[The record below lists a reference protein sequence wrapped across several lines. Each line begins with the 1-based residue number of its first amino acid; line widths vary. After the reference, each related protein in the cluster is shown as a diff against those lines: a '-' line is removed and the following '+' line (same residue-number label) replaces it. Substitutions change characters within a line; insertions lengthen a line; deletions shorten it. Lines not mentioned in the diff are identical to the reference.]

1 MLESILPGLDLMMIG
16 MSIVFSFLLLL
27 IIATK
32 QMSLIVGSVFDDTSL
47 IKKVDTNGPE
57 IISNQEKQIITEV
70 LGLHKSWQTRIEE
83 SLKLY

>member
-1 MLESILPGLDLMMIG
+1 MIESILPGLDLMMIG

-32 QMSLIVGSVFDDTSL
+32 LMSLIVGSVFDDTLL
-47 IKKVDTNGPE
+47 INKVDTNGPE

-70 LGLHKSWQTRIEE
+70 LGLHKS
-83 SLKLY
+83 

>member
-32 QMSLIVGSVFDDTSL
+32 LMSLIVGSVFDDASL
-47 IKKVDTNGPE
+47 IKKVDINGSE

-70 LGLHKSWQTRIEE
+70 LGLHKS
-83 SLKLY
+83 

>member
-32 QMSLIVGSVFDDTSL
+32 LMSLIVGSVFDDTSL
-47 IKKVDTNGPE
+47 ITKVDTNGPE

-70 LGLHKSWQTRIEE
+70 LGLHKS
-83 SLKLY
+83 

>member
-1 MLESILPGLDLMMIG
+1 MIESILPGLDLMMIG

-27 IIATK
+27 IFATK
-32 QMSLIVGSVFDDTSL
+32 LMSLIVGSVFDDTSL

-70 LGLHKSWQTRIEE
+70 LGLHKS
-83 SLKLY
+83 

>member
-32 QMSLIVGSVFDDTSL
+32 LMSLIVGSVFDDTSL

-57 IISNQEKQIITEV
+57 IISNQEKQIIIEV
-70 LGLHKSWQTRIEE
+70 LGLHKSWQTRI
-83 SLKLY
+83 

>member
-1 MLESILPGLDLMMIG
+1 MIESILPGLDLMMIG

-32 QMSLIVGSVFDDTSL
+32 LMSLIVGSVFDDTPL
-47 IKKVDTNGPE
+47 IKKVDTNSPE

-70 LGLHKSWQTRIEE
+70 LGLHKS
-83 SLKLY
+83 

>member
-32 QMSLIVGSVFDDTSL
+32 LMSLIVGSVFNDTSL
-47 IKKVDTNGPE
+47 IKRVDTNGPE
-57 IISNQEKQIITEV
+57 IISNQEKQIIIEV
-70 LGLHKSWQTRIEE
+70 LGLYKS
-83 SLKLY
+83 

>member
-32 QMSLIVGSVFDDTSL
+32 LMSLIVGSVFDDTSL

-57 IISNQEKQIITEV
+57 IISNQERQIITEV
-70 LGLHKSWQTRIEE
+70 LGLHKS
-83 SLKLY
+83 

>member
-1 MLESILPGLDLMMIG
+1 MIESILPGLDLMMVG

-32 QMSLIVGSVFDDTSL
+32 LMSLIVGSVFDDTSL
-47 IKKVDTNGPE
+47 TNKVDTNDPE

-70 LGLHKSWQTRIEE
+70 LGLHKS
-83 SLKLY
+83 

>member
-1 MLESILPGLDLMMIG
+1 MIESILPGLDLMMIG

-32 QMSLIVGSVFDDTSL
+32 LMSLIVGSVFDDAAL

-70 LGLHKSWQTRIEE
+70 LGLHKS
-83 SLKLY
+83 

>member
-1 MLESILPGLDLMMIG
+1 MIESILPGIDLMMIG

-32 QMSLIVGSVFDDTSL
+32 LMSLIVKIVFDDTSL
-47 IKKVDTNGPE
+47 IKKVDSNSSE

-70 LGLHKSWQTRIEE
+70 LGLHKS
-83 SLKLY
+83 

>member
-32 QMSLIVGSVFDDTSL
+32 LMSLIVGSVFDDTSL

-57 IISNQEKQIITEV
+57 IISKQEKQIITEV
-70 LGLHKSWQTRIEE
+70 LGLHKS
-83 SLKLY
+83 

>member
-1 MLESILPGLDLMMIG
+1 MIESILPGVDLMMIG

-32 QMSLIVGSVFDDTSL
+32 LMSLIVKVVFDDTSL
-47 IKKVDTNGPE
+47 IKKVDSNSSE

-70 LGLHKSWQTRIEE
+70 LGLHKS
-83 SLKLY
+83 

>member
-1 MLESILPGLDLMMIG
+1 MIESILPGLDLMMIG

-32 QMSLIVGSVFDDTSL
+32 LMSLIVGSVFDDTSL

-70 LGLHKSWQTRIEE
+70 LGLHKS
-83 SLKLY
+83 

>member
-16 MSIVFSFLLLL
+16 MSIVFSFLVLL

-32 QMSLIVGSVFDDTSL
+32 LMSLIVGSVFDDTSL
-47 IKKVDTNGPE
+47 IKKVHTNDPE

-70 LGLHKSWQTRIEE
+70 LGLHK
-83 SLKLY
+83 L

>member
-1 MLESILPGLDLMMIG
+1 MIESILPGLDLMMIG

-32 QMSLIVGSVFDDTSL
+32 LMSLIVGSVFDDSSL

-70 LGLHKSWQTRIEE
+70 LGLHKS
-83 SLKLY
+83 

>member
-1 MLESILPGLDLMMIG
+1 MLESILPGLDLMMLG

-32 QMSLIVGSVFDDTSL
+32 LMSLIVGSVFDDTSL

-57 IISNQEKQIITEV
+57 IISNQEKQIIIEV
-70 LGLHKSWQTRIEE
+70 LGLHKS
-83 SLKLY
+83 

>member
-1 MLESILPGLDLMMIG
+1 MIETILPGLDLMMIG

-32 QMSLIVGSVFDDTSL
+32 LMSLIVGSVFDDTSL

-57 IISNQEKQIITEV
+57 IISNQEKQIIIEV
-70 LGLHKSWQTRIEE
+70 LGLHKS
-83 SLKLY
+83 

>member
-32 QMSLIVGSVFDDTSL
+32 LMSLIVGSVFDDTSL
-47 IKKVDTNGPE
+47 IKKVDTSGPE
-57 IISNQEKQIITEV
+57 IISNQEKQIIIEV
-70 LGLHKSWQTRIEE
+70 LGLHKS
-83 SLKLY
+83 

>member
-1 MLESILPGLDLMMIG
+1 MIESILPGLDLMMIG

-32 QMSLIVGSVFDDTSL
+32 LMSLIVGSVLDDTSL

-57 IISNQEKQIITEV
+57 IISNQEKQIIIEV
-70 LGLHKSWQTRIEE
+70 LGLHKS
-83 SLKLY
+83 

>member
-32 QMSLIVGSVFDDTSL
+32 LMSLIVGSVFDDTSL

-57 IISNQEKQIITEV
+57 IFSNQEKQIITEV
-70 LGLHKSWQTRIEE
+70 LGLHKS
-83 SLKLY
+83 

>member
-1 MLESILPGLDLMMIG
+1 MIESILPGLDLMMIG

-32 QMSLIVGSVFDDTSL
+32 LMSLIVGSFFDDTSL

-70 LGLHKSWQTRIEE
+70 LGLHKS
-83 SLKLY
+83 

>member
-1 MLESILPGLDLMMIG
+1 MIESILPGLDLMMIG

-32 QMSLIVGSVFDDTSL
+32 VMSLTVGFVFDDTSL
-47 IKKVDTNGPE
+47 NNKVDTNGSE

-70 LGLHKSWQTRIEE
+70 LELHKS
-83 SLKLY
+83 

>member
-32 QMSLIVGSVFDDTSL
+32 LMSLIVGSVFDDTSL
-47 IKKVDTNGPE
+47 IKKVDTNAPE
-57 IISNQEKQIITEV
+57 IISNQEKQIIIEV
-70 LGLHKSWQTRIEE
+70 LGLHKS
-83 SLKLY
+83 

>member
-1 MLESILPGLDLMMIG
+1 MIESILPGLDLMMVG

-32 QMSLIVGSVFDDTSL
+32 LMSLIVGSVFDDTSL

-57 IISNQEKQIITEV
+57 IISNQEKQIIIEV
-70 LGLHKSWQTRIEE
+70 LGLHKS
-83 SLKLY
+83 

>member
-32 QMSLIVGSVFDDTSL
+32 LMSLIVGSVFDDTSL
-47 IKKVDTNGPE
+47 IKKVDTNSPE

-70 LGLHKSWQTRIEE
+70 LGLHKS
-83 SLKLY
+83 